1 MNITDNPLH
10 LLKASIRDN
19 KSTLIDLSEDY
30 SLINDDELGNK
41 YVNELTSPRRR
52 LSIEV
57 AWLLGVGDVLIK
69 DLIEHIND
77 IQFTSNV
84 ANLNPL
90 SKANLLASSVEK
102 QKQVSKELVI
112 SLVIELSK
120 ASKEIQ
126 SDEVQALI
134 NQERNYSRFLVVES
148 LDDIESEIEIRNKYY
163 KDTLINLIDKLPSIE
178 LVEVITR
185 VAELDTDN
193 GHKHCSNLIKEIISY
208 YELKVQHF
216 LIKEEDNIDTV
227 LTIIDSDLNNGV
239 SDQLLSIHVD
249 ELIRIVR
256 NWDLIAQPI
265 QLLFMSQ
272 GLPHERSSNLAHK
285 IRNLNLILFNEHNHV
300 ELTQKLTNNLKD
312 IFSEDFEFKERAEK
326 DLSDIE
332 GILEDRLLSEENDKK
347 FAEEIIYQVEIGIAF
362 KDKFYINPEIV
373 EWKGRVMNLSDITRL
388 RWGAISSNTGTEYH
402 VTFGS
407 EKRTEEIVTRK
418 KSVFSNIIDRLWKTA
433 GIDLLFQYMAILRN
447 DENLSIGAT
456 IINDHGIILEK
467 SHLFSKNE
475 QDFLSWA
482 DIEIYN
488 SNGNFI
494 ISKIGDRKMNCVL
507 SYLDVDNVHV
517 LESMIRMKFKMPGE
531 RLSDAVMSN

>member
-19 KSTLIDLSEDY
+19 KSTLVDLSEDY
-30 SLINDDELGNK
+30 SLLNDDDLGNK

-57 AWLLGVGDVLIK
+57 AWLLGVGDVLIR
-69 DLIEHIND
+69 DFIEHIND
-77 IQFTSNV
+77 VKFTLKV
-84 ANLNPL
+84 VNLNSL
-90 SKANLLASSVEK
+90 SKANLLASSIEK
-102 QKQVSKELVI
+102 QKQIGKEQAI
-112 SLVIELSK
+112 NLVIELSK
-120 ASKEIQ
+120 ASEGIH

-134 NQERNYSRFLVVES
+134 NQERSHSRFLAVES
-148 LDDIESEIEIRNKYY
+148 LEDIESEIEIRNKYY
-163 KDTLINLIDKLPSIE
+163 KDTLINLIDNLPSID

-208 YELKVQHF
+208 YELKAQQF

-227 LTIIDSDLNNGV
+227 LAIIDSDLHDGV

-265 QLLFMSQ
+265 QILFMSQ

-285 IRNLNLILFNEHNHV
+285 IRDLNLRLFNEHNHV
-300 ELTQKLTNNLKD
+300 ELTQKLTNELKD
-312 IFSEDFEFKERAEK
+312 IFAEDFEFKERAEK

-332 GILEDRLLSEENDKK
+332 GILEDRLLAEENDKK
-347 FAEEIIYQVEIGIAF
+347 FAEEITYQVEIGIAF

-373 EWKGRVMNLSDITRL
+373 EWKGKVMNLSDITRL

-433 GIDLLFQYMAILRN
+433 GINLLFQYMAILRN
-447 DENLSIGAT
+447 DENVAIGGT
-456 IINDHGIILEK
+456 IINDHGILLEK

-475 QDFLSWA
+475 QDFLSWG

-517 LESMIRMKFKMPGE
+517 LESMIRMKFKTSGS